1 MKFVYDIFE
10 DENGREIFFVIKD
23 DNGDTVCTAFRKF
36 ITWAAAEDFAK
47 GLVDLIG
54 YGTYSVFLA

>member
-1 MKFVYDIFE
+1 MRMF
-10 DENGREIFFVIKD
+10 RFVIKD